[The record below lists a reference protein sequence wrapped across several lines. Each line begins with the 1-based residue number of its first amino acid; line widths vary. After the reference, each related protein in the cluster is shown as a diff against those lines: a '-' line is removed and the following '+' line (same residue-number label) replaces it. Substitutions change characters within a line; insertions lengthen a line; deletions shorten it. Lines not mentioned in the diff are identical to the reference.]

1 MWIIDCPE
9 GQVFQDCMS
18 CPRTCSEQS
27 DALFK
32 CASQCTPGCQCPDGQ
47 LYDDSTNL
55 CILKENCGG

>member
-1 MWIIDCPE
+1 
-9 GQVFQDCMS
+9 MS

-47 LYDDSTNL
+47 LSDDSTNL